1 MLIFPSFSLWGLPL
15 TCYAAQSCKRGEM
28 ENVKLSFLHSSMSV
42 FLISVLYP
50 DAVSSYS
57 IA

>member
-1 MLIFPSFSLWGLPL
+1 
-15 TCYAAQSCKRGEM
+15 M
-28 ENVKLSFLHSSMSV
+28 ENVKLSFLHFSMSV

-57 IA
+57 IS